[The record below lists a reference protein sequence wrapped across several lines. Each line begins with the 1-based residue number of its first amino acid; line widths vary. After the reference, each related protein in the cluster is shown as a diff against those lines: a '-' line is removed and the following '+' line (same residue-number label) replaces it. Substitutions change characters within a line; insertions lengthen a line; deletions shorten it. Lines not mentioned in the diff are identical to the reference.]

1 MIVIASALIG
11 ALIGGFTAARR
22 KGDKADIAQYT
33 AGYAIAFSLAGL
45 IATIA
50 LEKLLS

>member
-22 KGDKADIAQYT
+22 KGNKADIAQYAT
-33 AGYAIAFSLAGL
+33 GYAIAFSLAGL
-45 IATIA
+45 IVTIV